1 MKCIRCKGDGTL
13 PQQPPKEPN
22 VNDETRT
29 ALIELWRDVPGCTL
43 SITASVGRSTQAVT
57 YDDRRGKWSVEGPF
71 MPCDFDDRII
81 EALARDAIVEWLH
94 GQGVG
99 EVQSGKTY
107 DKDESDWYMVWV
119 SGTVRGEGPTRLSAL
134 IAAARAVKGAER
146 GQ

>member
-1 MKCIRCKGDGTL
+1 M
-13 PQQPPKEPN
+13 
-22 VNDETRT
+22 NDETRT
-29 ALIELWRDVPGCTL
+29 ALIELWRDVPGTKPIQIEVHNDRMRL
-43 SITASVGRSTQAVT
+43 AV
-57 YDDRRGKWSVEGPF
+57 DRCSPSQSEYSWDRVSPF
-71 MPCDFDDRII
+71 TEPLV

-134 IAAARAVKGAER
+134 IAAARAVHKGAER
-146 GQ
+146 GE